1 MAEVANDSLKGS
13 PPAKPAGESKLS
25 DTKPT
30 ADDKIQ
36 VNEMMDPDDY
46 DENGNLDEL
55 V

>member
-1 MAEVANDSLKGS
+1 MAEVANDAS

-25 DTKPT
+25 ETKLT
-30 ADDKIQ
+30 AEDKIQ
-36 VNEMMDPDDY
+36 VQEAYDPDDY